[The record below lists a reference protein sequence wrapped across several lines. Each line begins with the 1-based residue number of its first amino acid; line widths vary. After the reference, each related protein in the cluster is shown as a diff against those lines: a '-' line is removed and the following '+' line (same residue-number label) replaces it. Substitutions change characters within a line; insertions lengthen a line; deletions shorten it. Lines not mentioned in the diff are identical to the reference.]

1 MPVLKVDGREIELNE
16 EGFLLHPEEWSE
28 DVARAIGARENIT
41 ELSDAHWKVILYLR
55 AYYQHFRISPML
67 RKMSKD
73 TGISLKE
80 IEALF
85 PGRTARLACKMAGL
99 PKPAGCL

>member
-1 MPVLKVDGREIELNE
+1 MQVLKVVGRDIELNE

-28 DVARAIGARENIT
+28 DVARTIAAQENIP

-55 AYYQHFRISPML
+55 DYYQHFRISPML
-67 RKMSKD
+67 RKMAKE
-73 TGISLKE
+73 TGISLKDM
-80 IEALF
+80 EALF
-85 PGRTARLACKMAGL
+85 PGRTAKIACKMAGL

>member
-28 DVARAIGARENIT
+28 DVARAIGARENVM

-55 AYYQHFRISPML
+55 DYYQHFRISPML

-80 IEALF
+80 IETLF
-85 PGRTARLACKMAGL
+85 PGRTAKLACKMAGL